1 MKPVDFLTKYWYVFV
16 LLVIFLFSYEI
27 RAVNIV
33 PDRLL
38 SFDPIFQYRFTKYL
52 SDWGHLPV
60 WDELSYYVG
69 RADTPNTAT
78 FFWYI
83 TVVFYW
89 LLKSFGLSLLTTASY
104 ASAIYGAMIIFPAFL
119 LGNKLSNK
127 YGGLASAVLIG
138 TAPQILT
145 RTFGS
150 SYDTDQ
156 IVLFFILLTAYL
168 GLRFLKKR
176 SIANFSLFLIGFT
189 AFLLAWG
196 TSVFIFLILAAY
208 LVIYFV
214 LFTFF
219 GNRDKK
225 IEIRFYKNIR
235 AAFSEIKYQ
244 ILALLSMFLGILVI
258 GYILKQDVLIYFSD
272 VLGFAQRA
280 EAWIVNISIAE
291 LQPFSILNLEGW
303 LTAMGRFVTG
313 NSIID
318 MPLFI
323 IFIISIIFGIFISYK
338 KDLQNLSFVT
348 TLFLISFYITF
359 KGVRFTEFSSAFFI
373 ILVSVGLGYIIE
385 FFSNKNIILKAFSI
399 GLVICIAFIVMNLG
413 QQIST
418 SLGPDINANWDDAWN
433 FLRTQTPE
441 FSLVGTWWDPGHMIT
456 GLAERRVIADGA
468 HCTHYCMYTI
478 NDRIVDLGLIM
489 ATTDENVSL
498 NLIKKYQGDSPKVYW
513 IASDDLIGKY
523 QWLQYFGTGC
533 DARTDSKCPLY
544 MQLGEDSQSRLY
556 DNNGNIALL
565 TYPLGS
571 QAKIMI
577 YNSPS
582 VPIPIYVQGINAALF
597 DETIY
602 YNGTQP
608 VSIKFTQNETNALL
622 TALKPLEGN
631 LNVRFTNQSIPMTV
645 WIPNHFSYIV
655 AIPPNLRDTVFT
667 KMFMLEGQELD
678 HFKQVFRNDQVKI
691 YEVIP

>member
-1 MKPVDFLTKYWYVFV
+1 
-16 LLVIFLFSYEI
+16 
-27 RAVNIV
+27 
-33 PDRLL
+33 
-38 SFDPIFQYRFTKYL
+38 
-52 SDWGHLPV
+52 
-60 WDELSYYVG
+60 
-69 RADTPNTAT
+69 
-78 FFWYI
+78 
-83 TVVFYW
+83 
-89 LLKSFGLSLLTTASY
+89 LKSFGLSLLTTASY

>member
-38 SFDPIFQYRFTKYL
+38 SFDPIFQYRFTRYVV
-52 SDWGHLPV
+52 DWGHLPV

-69 RADTPNTAT
+69 RADTPNDS
-78 FFWYI
+78 FLWYI
-83 TVVFYW
+83 TAIFQ
-89 LLKSFGLSLLTTASY
+89 LFLKSFGFSLLTTASY
-104 ASAIYGAMIIFPAFL
+104 ASAIYGAMIVIPAFL

-127 YGGLASAVLIG
+127 YGGLTSAVLMG
-138 TAPQILT
+138 TAPQILI

-156 IVLFFILLTAYL
+156 IVLFFILLTTYL
-168 GLRFLKKR
+168 GLRFLKNR
-176 SIANFSLFLIGFT
+176 NITNFSLALMGFT

-196 TSVFIFLILAAY
+196 MYAFPFFLLIG
-208 LVIYFV
+208 FV
-214 LFTFF
+214 LVELFVTIIYAFVKKENKKDDFKFF
-219 GNRDKK
+219 KK
-225 IEIRFYKNIR
+225 IENPLKNIF
-235 AAFSEIKYQ
+235 ALFCLFIF
-244 ILALLSMFLGILVI
+244 ILLAGFILQKNALSSFIDI
-258 GYILKQDVLIYFSD
+258 T
-272 VLGFAQRA
+272 GFARSA

-291 LQPFSILNLEGW
+291 LQPFNIFNLEGW
-303 LTAMGRFVTG
+303 ITAMGRFVTG
-313 NSIID
+313 NNIID
-318 MPLFI
+318 IPLFI
-323 IFIISIIFGIFISYK
+323 IFMLSLIFGIIISFRRDLGNFSFI
-338 KDLQNLSFVT
+338 L
-348 TLFLISFYITF
+348 TLFLLGTYTTF
-359 KGVRFTEFSSAFFI
+359 RGVRFTEFSSAIFI
-373 ILVSVGLGYIIE
+373 VLISVGFGYLVEIL
-385 FFSNKNIILKAFSI
+385 SKKNQLLKAFSI
-399 GLVICIAFIVMNLG
+399 GLIICIAFIAMNLG

-418 SLGPDINANWDDAWN
+418 NLGPDINSNWDSAWE
-433 FLRTQTPE
+433 FLRTKTPE
-441 FSLVGTWWDPGHMIT
+441 LSLVGTWWDPGHMIT
-456 GLAERRVIADGA
+456 GLAEKRVIADGA
-468 HCTHYCMYTI
+468 HCPNTCMYTI

-489 ATTDENVSL
+489 ATTDENESL
-498 NLIKKYQGDSPKVYW
+498 NLIRKYQGDSPKVYW
-513 IASDDLIGKY
+513 IVSDDLIGKY

-571 QAKIMI
+571 QAKIMV

-608 VSIKFTQNETNALL
+608 VSVKFTQNETNALL
-622 TALKPLEGN
+622 TALKSLESQ

-667 KMFMLEGQELD
+667 KMFMLEGQGLE

-691 YEVIP
+691 YEVV